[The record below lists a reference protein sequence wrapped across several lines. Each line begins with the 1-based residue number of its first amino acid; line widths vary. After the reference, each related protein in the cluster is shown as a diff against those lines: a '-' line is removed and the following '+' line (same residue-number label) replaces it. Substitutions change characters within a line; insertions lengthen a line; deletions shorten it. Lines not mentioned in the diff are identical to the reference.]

1 MKNNLRNPLYLKGFP
16 QVSEIIGLN
25 LRKYILLFCLFSTA
39 LALPADDKPGRSSAL
54 FQLRGTVLDADTQQ
68 PIEFASVLLAESG
81 LWAITGEKGEFTIK
95 NVPRG
100 KNTLTLQCLGYQKR
114 SWPMNVERNIDN
126 LVFRLSANNLKL
138 DEVTVTARRKQDE
151 ATTSY
156 TIDRTTLD
164 QQQII
169 NIADIG
175 TLLPGGKTVNPSL
188 MNDTR
193 MALRSSSQEK
203 GNTSFG
209 TAIEVDGLRLDNNAA
224 NGETTGAS
232 TRTISAS
239 NVESVEIVTGIPSV
253 EYGDLSNGIVKVNT
267 RRGKSPFIVEG
278 SLNQHTRQIAVSK
291 GFNIDRSVFNVS
303 LEHARSFSDAASPHT
318 AYQRN
323 ILSLHYMNIF
333 FRQTMPLTLNFGL
346 NGNIGGYNSEAD
358 PDEELD
364 DYTKSRDNALRSTL
378 DLQWLLNRPLLTNL
392 QLSASFSYQDRK
404 QETYA
409 HTSSASTQPYLHAT
423 EQGYYMAQ
431 TLTES
436 PANTDGKGNQT
447 PLPSGGAGG
456 GLILGPT
463 GYWYVLGFSDSKP
476 MSWSAKLKGEC
487 NRRFGQVAN
496 RIAVGAQYNASRNNG
511 RGTYYDDIAVAPTW
525 REYRYDRL
533 PTMHNLALYAED
545 KVILPLSTR
554 HSRLTSLELTAG
566 LRDDITMIS
575 GSNYG
580 TVSSLSPRFNGRLIF
595 WRGQRKRLIS
605 DLELHAG
612 WGKIVKLPSFQVL
625 YPSPAYSDL
634 LAFASTSTADNVSY
648 YAYHTYPSS
657 AQYNPALQ
665 WQYTNQTDI
674 GVEFMIKGTRV
685 SLSAFHHKTHGSYM
699 AEKTYTPFSYR
710 YTAPSAAQQSG
721 IPAANRAFTIDHETG
736 TVSVYDKSQN
746 AAATAGGDLQSPT
759 AAGGDLQ
766 SPTAALGDLQSLTEL
781 PYTDK
786 HTYVI
791 NQHYINATPLSRYG
805 LEWIIDFAKIKALR
819 TQLRLDGNY
828 YYYKSTDD
836 TFFADVPL
844 GISNVTSSGQPF
856 QYIGYYRGTS
866 VTTAGSSA
874 SASVSN
880 GALQKQL
887 NLNATITTHIPRI
900 RLIVALRIES
910 SLYSFRRS
918 LSQQNDG
925 SPRGLM
931 LDGKDGYTGEPY
943 DGVTENKFVVLYP
956 EYYSTWENP
965 SELIPFAEAF
975 LAAKDND
982 QKLYN
987 DLTQLIVRS
996 NYAYTMNP
1004 NRLSAYYSANLS
1016 VTKEIGDHI
1025 SISFYANNFFNNMK
1039 QVHSTQT
1046 DLYTSLFGSSYIPSY
1061 YYGLSLRIKI

>member
-1 MKNNLRNPLYLKGFP
+1 M
-16 QVSEIIGLN
+16 
-25 LRKYILLFCLFSTA
+25 ILLLATA
-39 LALPADDKPGRSSAL
+39 LALHADDKPGRASAL
-54 FQLRGTVLDADTQQ
+54 FQLSGVVTDANTGQ
-68 PIEFASVLLAESG
+68 PVEFASVLLAESG
-81 LWAITGEKGEFTIK
+81 LWAITGEKGQFTIK
-95 NVPRG
+95 GVPRG
-100 KNTLTLQCLGYQKR
+100 KNTVTVQCLGYKK
-114 SWPMNVERNIDN
+114 STWPMNLERNVEGMVLKIQAD
-126 LVFRLSANNLKL
+126 NLKL
-138 DEVTVTARRKQDE
+138 DEVTVVARRKQDE

-164 QQQII
+164 QQQIL
-169 NIADIG
+169 NIADIS

-193 MALRSSSQEK
+193 MALRSGSQEK
-203 GNTSFG
+203 GNASFG

-224 NGETTGAS
+224 SGETSGAS
-232 TRTISAS
+232 TRTLSTS

-253 EYGDLSNGIVKVNT
+253 EYGDLSNGIVKVQT

-291 GFNIDRSVFNVS
+291 GFDLSNSVFNVS
-303 LEHARSFSDAASPHT
+303 FEHARSFSDAASPHT

-333 FRQTMPLTLNFGL
+333 FRQTMPLTLNVGL
-346 NGNIGGYNSEAD
+346 TGNIGGYSSEAD

-364 DYTKSRDNALRSTL
+364 DYSKARDNALRGNIN
-378 DLQWLLNRPLLTNL
+378 LQWLLNKPWLTNL
-392 QLSASFSYQDRK
+392 LFSASFSYQDRR
-404 QETYA
+404 QETNT
-409 HTSSASTQPYLHAT
+409 HTSSASTQPYIHAT
-423 EQGYYMAQ
+423 EQGYNMAKPI
-431 TLTES
+431 ES
-436 PANTDGKGNQT
+436 IETIETIAP
-447 PLPSGGAGG
+447 
-456 GLILGPT
+456 IVLGPT
-463 GYWYVLGFSDSKP
+463 GYWYVLGFNDSKP
-476 MSWSAKLKGEC
+476 LSWSAKLKADC
-487 NRRFGQVAN
+487 NRRFGSVAN
-496 RIAVGAQYNASRNNG
+496 RFAVGTQYQASRNNG

-525 REYRYDRL
+525 REYRYDEL
-533 PTMHNLALYAED
+533 PTMHNLGLYAED
-545 KVILPLSTR
+545 KIIIPLPSVLKPQTPNINPQS
-554 HSRLTSLELTAG
+554 SLELTAG

-575 GSNYG
+575 GSDYG
-580 TVSSLSPRFNGRLIF
+580 TVSSLSPRVNARYIL
-595 WRGQRKRLIS
+595 WRSQRSLWIT

-612 WGKIVKLPSFQVL
+612 WGKSVKLPSFQVL

-634 LAFASTSTADNVSY
+634 LAFSSTSTADNISY
-648 YAYHTYPSS
+648 YAYHTYPSQ
-657 AQYNPALQ
+657 AQYNPSLR
-665 WQYTNQTDI
+665 WQHTNQWDL
-674 GVEFMIKGTRV
+674 GVEFIIKGTRV

-721 IPAANRAFTIDHETG
+721 IPAADRAFIIDHETG
-736 TVSVYDKSQN
+736 TVSVYDKSQTSN
-746 AAATAGGDLQSPT
+746 PNPQTK
-759 AAGGDLQ
+759 
-766 SPTAALGDLQSLTEL
+766 EL

-805 LEWIIDFAKIKALR
+805 LEWIVDFAQIKTLR

-828 YYYKSTDD
+828 YRYKSTDD

-844 GISNVTSSGQPF
+844 GISNMTSSGQPF

-866 VTTAGSSA
+866 VTTAGNSA

-880 GALQKQL
+880 GSLSKQL

-900 RLIVALRIES
+900 RLIVALRLES
-910 SLYSFRRS
+910 TLYSFRRS
-918 LSQQNDG
+918 LSQQADG
-925 SPRGLM
+925 SSRGFM
-931 LDGKDGYTGEPY
+931 LDGKEGYTGEPY
-943 DGVTENKFVVLYP
+943 DGVTENKFVVVYP

-965 SELIPFAEAF
+965 TELIPFADAF

-987 DLTQLIVRS
+987 DLSQLIVRS

-1039 QVHSTQT
+1039 QVHSSQT
-1046 DLYTSLFGSSYIPSY
+1046 DLYTSLFGSNYIPSY
-1061 YYGLSLRIKI
+1061 YYGLSLRLKI